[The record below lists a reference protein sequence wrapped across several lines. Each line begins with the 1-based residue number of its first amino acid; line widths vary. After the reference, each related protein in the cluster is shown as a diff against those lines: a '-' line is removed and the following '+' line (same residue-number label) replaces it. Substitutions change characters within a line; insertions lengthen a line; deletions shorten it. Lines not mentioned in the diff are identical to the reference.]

1 MPQLLAE
8 VKAGPLRGVTGELY
22 DAEVRALVKF
32 VVATAK
38 EAQDALERAIANHT
52 HEGTRMRALTGH
64 FTPCSYVTSMGSSS
78 LVVYVGHVARCN
90 ATMAAMQAGVLLKG
104 PGYWSGWQDYVYHYT
119 RSALA
124 FTSHGYDP
132 DTCWQGWGH
141 GSATPTNN
149 GPNPSPSNGGQQ
161 MSLCV

>member
-1 MPQLLAE
+1 
-8 VKAGPLRGVTGELY
+8 
-22 DAEVRALVKF
+22 
-32 VVATAK
+32 
-38 EAQDALERAIANHT
+38 
-52 HEGTRMRALTGH
+52 
-64 FTPCSYVTSMGSSS
+64 MGSSS

-104 PGYWSGWQDYVYHYT
+104 PGYWSGWQNYIRFYT

-124 FTSHGYDP
+124 FTSYGYDP
-132 DTCWQGWGH
+132 NTCWLGWGH

-161 MSLCV
+161 MSHCV